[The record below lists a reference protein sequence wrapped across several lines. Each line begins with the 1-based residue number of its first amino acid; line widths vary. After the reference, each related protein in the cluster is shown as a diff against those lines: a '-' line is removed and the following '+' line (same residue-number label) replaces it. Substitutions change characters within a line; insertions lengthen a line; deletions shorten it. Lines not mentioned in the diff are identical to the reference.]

1 MITHA
6 EVRAVAVGKLDLPT
20 TGVLWDVGAGSGSVA
35 AECHRLLEDQLAPHD
50 ESFLHVV
57 KPDRRV
63 A

>member
-1 MITHA
+1 ML
-6 EVRAVAVGKLDLPT
+6 GDLGMARRLARDFTVFLPQPCT
-20 TGVLWDVGAGSGSVA
+20 A
-35 AECHRLLEDQLAPHD
+35 AECHRLLEDQLAPRD